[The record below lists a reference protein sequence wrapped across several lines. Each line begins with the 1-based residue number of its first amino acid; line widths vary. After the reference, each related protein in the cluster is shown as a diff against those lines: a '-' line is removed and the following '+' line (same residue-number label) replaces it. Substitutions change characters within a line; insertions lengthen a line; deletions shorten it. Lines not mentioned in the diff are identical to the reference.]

1 MSLRKEGNKKMAKL
15 LVEDKS
21 NNSVSKVPIIHPY
34 TENEALALII
44 NCRLSV
50 DQYQTLRICAKDRCA
65 NIYPNY
71 HKLLDTKA
79 LCYPENIIITEKS
92 AEVRLQSLLD
102 HTVSRLANVCRPVL
116 DSINPLL
123 LQRTE
128 LLLKWGFDGS
138 SGQSQYQQKFFEN
151 VEFSDNNLFATWLVP
166 LQLQTL
172 SDDGQLLILWRNN
185 QPSSKRLCRP
195 VRLQFII

>member
-15 LVEDKS
+15 LLEDKS

-50 DQYQTLRICAKDRCA
+50 DQYQTLRIGAKYRGA
-65 NIYPNY
+65 NIYPSY
-71 HKLLDTKA
+71 HKLLDAKA

-92 AEVRLQSLLD
+92 AEVRLKSLLD
-102 HTVSRLANVCRPVL
+102 HTVSRLANVYRPVL

-128 LLLKWGFDGS
+128 LLLKWR
-138 SGQSQYQQKFFEN
+138 FE
-151 VEFSDNNLFATWLVP
+151 VQDNHNINKNFLK
-166 LQLQTL
+166 TL
-172 SDDGQLLILWRNN
+172 SFRTTICLRRGLFLYSYKLYPMMVNYLYYGETINLPPNDYADRYVYNL
-185 QPSSKRLCRP
+185 
-195 VRLQFII
+195 

>member
-15 LVEDKS
+15 LLEDKS

-44 NCRLSV
+44 INCRLSV
-50 DQYQTLRICAKDRCA
+50 DQYQTLRIGAKDRDA

-71 HKLLDTKA
+71 HKLLDAKA

-116 DSINPLL
+116 
-123 LQRTE
+123 
-128 LLLKWGFDGS
+128 
-138 SGQSQYQQKFFEN
+138 
-151 VEFSDNNLFATWLVP
+151 
-166 LQLQTL
+166 
-172 SDDGQLLILWRNN
+172 
-185 QPSSKRLCRP
+185 
-195 VRLQFII
+195 